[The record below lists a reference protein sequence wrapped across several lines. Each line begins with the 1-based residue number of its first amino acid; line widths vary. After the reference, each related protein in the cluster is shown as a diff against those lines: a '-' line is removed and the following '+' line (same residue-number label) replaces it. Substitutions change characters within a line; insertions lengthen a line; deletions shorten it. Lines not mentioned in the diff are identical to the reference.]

1 MYRCNIQIVTIRFHT
16 LRIKINHHLIFWGPQ
31 VHRHDDLHSMVYIQS
46 LFNCLIIFYIFGLVS
61 FANIQGISVTV
72 VFMAINF
79 STTCK
84 WRKYN
89 THNLITH
96 RATENAFVFS
106 SIIYGKT
113 FKKDETLRRD
123 SLTRMNRQKINKV
136 VIKIHNFTL
145 LETFGIFPF
154 YRSLM

>member
-1 MYRCNIQIVTIRFHT
+1 MYRCNTPIVTIGFHT
-16 LRIKINHHLIFWGPQ
+16 LRIKIKPPFNFLRTTGLMFSL
-31 VHRHDDLHSMVYIQS
+31 VVTTHDNDLHFMVCIQS
-46 LFNCLIIFYIFGLVS
+46 LLNCLIVFYIFRLVS

-72 VFMAINF
+72 VFMAINL

-113 FKKDETLRRD
+113 FKKDETLRWD
-123 SLTRMNRQKINKV
+123 SLKRMKRQKNK
-136 VIKIHNFTL
+136 
-145 LETFGIFPF
+145 
-154 YRSLM
+154 